1 MIPIALALMPFL
13 LKWAPAA
20 ASAIGSALGGGK
32 GKDVASQAAEAVVDV
47 VSSVFGTTQPD
58 ELERLAKEDPAKAAE
73 LRVQMQTT
81 RLQIDLSYF
90 QAQLADVADARKLS
104 AQTPLI
110 AKTQVALT
118 GGTSLLFGTV
128 LILVFTGNVAPEV
141 SRFGDIMLGTL
152 GTIFVMQMQF
162 FFGNSTSGH
171 SANNAN
177 SSALSTLIG
186 KATQG
191 LVAGPASVSPP
202 VSVASVTDKS
212 YIERTI
218 RQPMPDTPGAADEL
232 NKKELS

>member
-1 MIPIALALMPFL
+1 MLTTALALMPFL

-32 GKDVASQAAEAVVDV
+32 GKEVATQAAEAVVDV
-47 VSSVFGTTQPD
+47 VGGIFGTTQPD
-58 ELERLAKEDPAKAAE
+58 ELERLAKSDPAKAAE
-73 LRVQMQTT
+73 LRMQMQTT
-81 RLQIDLSYF
+81 RLQIDLAFF
-90 QAQLADVADARKLS
+90 QASLADVASARALA

-118 GGTSLLFGTV
+118 VATSALFGVV
-128 LILVFTGNVAPEV
+128 LILVFTGNVAQEV

-171 SANNAN
+171 SANNAS
-177 SSALSTLIG
+177 SSALSALIG
-186 KATQG
+186 KAT
-191 LVAGPASVSPP
+191 APIAAITAPDP
-202 VSVASVTDKS
+202 VASVTDKS

-218 RQPMPDTPGAADEL
+218 RQPMADAPGAADQL
-232 NKKELS
+232 NGEQLR